1 VVDKMKIRVLEKREK
16 DLKIEIIG
24 EGHTFCNLLRDFL
37 LRNPNVEFAAY
48 RIDHPLVSNP
58 IFYVKTKD
66 GGPEEA
72 LKKAAEEIIDALENF
87 KKVFSYALNDQ
98 RASQS

>member
-1 VVDKMKIRVLEKREK
+1 VVDKMKIRILERDERS
-16 DLKIEIIG
+16 LKLEIIG

-58 IFYVKTKD
+58 VFYVRAKD
-66 GGPEEA
+66 GRPEEA
-72 LKKAAEEIIDALENF
+72 LKRAAEDIVTTLEKFKNIFSSALSEE
-87 KKVFSYALNDQ
+87 
-98 RASQS
+98 RASSS